1 MPLMTHA
8 AWEALEA
15 AEAACREGRF
25 PDAWEALGRLSVL
38 DPSNLRARFITARLS
53 LAEGAFSR
61 AADLIEDYLSL
72 ATADKDTPRE
82 DIRDARLMAALLA
95 ARVGENDTAEKQL
108 TACFPLS
115 SEGDNYKLHHLISSL
130 EFMALIIGH
139 RMKGK
144 NPFLFA
150 NPALLDAHIT
160 HHTIPLLAHDALQT
174 TGQCCCQIDL

>member
-1 MPLMTHA
+1 MRGVVAHA
-8 AWEALEA
+8 
-15 AEAACREGRF
+15 
-25 PDAWEALGRLSVL
+25 
-38 DPSNLRARFITARLS
+38 T
-53 LAEGAFSR
+53 
-61 AADLIEDYLSL
+61 
-72 ATADKDTPRE
+72 TPFF
-82 DIRDARLMAALLA
+82 L
-95 ARVGENDTAEKQL
+95 
-108 TACFPLS
+108 PLS
-115 SEGDNYKLHHLISSL
+115 CLYFSEIRCFANVLITCLPLVIFQKSHFSFSPNFRCDIWRLRIGLTLRSGLIINALTIRFADGQGINWFLLHPIPFSSKGDNYKLHHLISSL